1 MSVAQAGVV
10 VGSQWA
16 FRAGVN
22 WVFWTTKKKARNFR
36 GESQTQTWTELAPR

>member
-36 GESQTQTWTELAPR
+36 RGKSDTNLD